1 MRSGHER
8 ARYQYKLPT
17 ERRAQHLPAVA
28 LKVYSSHPGSR
39 ISANLLNIHGLNF
52 STRHTSAIG
61 GFARFLGCLCSSQV
75 TGRKSQTAG
84 VPQFY
89 SQHPEIRIWRNSMRK
104 LGLSFSNRNT
114 SAISRYAR
122 LLGRT
127 PSSHVTGRR
136 TRVAAHANCATLN
149 KSRLLA
155 TASKWQPAG
164 ESLCAE

>member
-1 MRSGHER
+1 MGSGHEP

-17 ERRAQHLPAVA
+17 ERRAQHLPAVV
-28 LKVYSSHPGSR
+28 LEVYSSHPGIR
-39 ISANLLNIHGLNF
+39 IWPNPMKTRARQF
-52 STRHTSAIG
+52 SNRHTSAIG
-61 GFARFLGCLCSSQV
+61 AFARFLGSWRSSRV
-75 TGRKSQTAG
+75 AG
-84 VPQFY
+84 CGSRAAGLLQFY
-89 SQHPEIRIWRNSMRK
+89 SQLPEIRIRRNSMRK